1 MLAGPDGGAPAC
13 VRAMT
18 AIVAVIAVAASL
30 LSNGCVG
37 SKCDTCQGSLCETCL
52 AGEPPLLDASQAD
65 VDAGGD

>member
-1 MLAGPDGGAPAC
+1 
-13 VRAMT
+13 MT